1 MKRSRGL
8 ILTSMVRGVNR
19 PLGRTALLAGT
30 AMVLTA
36 CGDEPMSDVSMF
48 RDVEQCVATNLFD
61 REACSAMQADALASH
76 QSQAP
81 RYDEQALCEAEFGLN
96 GCTFV
101 GQAAETEEGGST
113 SGFWMPFFAG
123 WVAGNVVDEVGDA
136 LEKKKKKKAYGY
148 AQPLYRMT
156 SGGRST
162 WVTPTGGT
170 LYQGKNGLQMQA
182 RSLAAAPSATS
193 APKVM
198 TRTTVSSRGGFA
210 GSRGFGGFGG

>member
-8 ILTSMVRGVNR
+8 ILTSMARGVNR

-36 CGDEPMSDVSMF
+36 CGDEPMSDVSVF

-61 REACSAMQADALASH
+61 RDTCSTMQADALEAH

-101 GQAAETEEGGST
+101 NRQADREEGGST
-113 SGFWMPFFAG
+113 SGFWMPFFSG
-123 WVAGNVVDEVGDA
+123 WVTGNVVDEVGDA
-136 LEKKKKKKAYGY
+136 FEKKKKRSYGY

-156 SGGRST
+156 AGGSSR

-170 LYQGKNGLQMQA
+170 LYQGKTGLQVQS
-182 RSLAAAPSATS
+182 RSLAAPAPKA

-198 TRTTVSSRGGFA
+198 TKTTLSSRGGFA